1 MKNYSSPRP
10 KLQCSRGHHYHQLL
24 FIAILALTVISS
36 TSQAA
41 STTYDEKTITSRR
54 DKDLDHWDA
63 STLAYYLHLDPVTAE
78 PLPPPPASNSTTTS
92 PYFYPGID
100 TSIMFYAQWCQN
112 CHKFA
117 PIWDLIATLLH
128 AGTTQ
133 SNLILSLFDCELNPT
148 HMKLCDAAGV
158 THYPTLLHV
167 GSGPYPQTDPI
178 STFLFGGKGGK
189 DKAVGPF
196 GWAKLDRTV
205 KFQGD
210 FSVGDS
216 VLDWIKAMRGVS
228 RWHQLNYG
236 EGGWLTR
243 VRRFLSVGNLWRK
256 RGKSGKKGDYVHLPV
271 GVPVVAVGS
280 ASTGAGSALASTLQR
295 ELDDKEVIL
304 TKAKEKVEDLNTATT
319 YAALLIESFLFP
331 QPLVDISKDSTSI
344 DAGESNNTRTISDVG
359 DDVTSEHADPFITM
373 AEINAWNMTLRLQSN
388 ATTITAPPP
397 LPQDT
402 EAYIL
407 QSCVVDLSLDYC
419 TRLSTK
425 LTTDYLNVLEE
436 GFSSSNMTE
445 YPTLT
450 EMEGELVTIITNT
463 EPYCARLNDCYVGG
477 FKGDGCRPSTCP
489 FGNVGACRYVAACL
503 LPRVEGEYRTVVENS
518 LKDGSTIYVEGG
530 GNGDGDGDRDRN
542 GKDGDGNKNGKEGDE
557 NVKVGAGGGKSGGWG
572 MKK

>member
-1 MKNYSSPRP
+1 M
-10 KLQCSRGHHYHQLL
+10 
-24 FIAILALTVISS
+24 IMALTAISYP
-36 TSQAA
+36 SQAA
-41 STTYDEKTITSRR
+41 STTPDPMTITSRR
-54 DKDLDHWDA
+54 DKNLDHWDA

-78 PLPPPPASNSTTTS
+78 PLPPPVSNSTTNS
-92 PYFYPGID
+92 PYFYPGVD
-100 TSIMFYAQWCQN
+100 SSIMFYAQWCEN

-128 AGTTQ
+128 AGSTQ

-167 GSGPYPQTDPI
+167 GAGPYPQTDPI
-178 STFLFGGKGGK
+178 STFLFGGRGGK

-216 VLDWIKAMRGVS
+216 VLDWIRAMRGVS

-243 VRRFLSVGNLWRK
+243 LRRFLSVGNLWRK
-256 RGKSGKKGDYVHLPV
+256 KGKSIKKGDYVDLPV
-271 GVPVVAVGS
+271 GVPTVAIGS
-280 ASTGAGSALASTLQR
+280 ASAGTGDALASTLQR

-304 TKAKEKVEDLNTATT
+304 TKAREKVEDLTTATT
-319 YAALLIESFLFP
+319 YAGILIESFLFP
-331 QPLVDISKDSTSI
+331 QPVSVTAEHSTNI
-344 DAGESNNTRTISDVG
+344 DVGESDVG
-359 DDVTSEHADPFITM
+359 DDVTAEHADPFVTM
-373 AEINAWNMTLRLQSN
+373 VETNAWNVALKPQSN
-388 ATTITAPPP
+388 TTISAPPS
-397 LPQDT
+397 LPQDK

-419 TRLSTK
+419 TRLSSK
-425 LTTDYLNVLEE
+425 LTTDYLNVLE
-436 GFSSSNMTE
+436 SSSSSGDVTE

-450 EMEGELVTIITNT
+450 EMEDQLVSIIKDT
-463 EPYCARLNDCYVGG
+463 EPYCALLNECYIGG
-477 FKGDGCRPSTCP
+477 FTGDGCRPLACP
-489 FGNVGACRYVAACL
+489 FGNAGACRYVAACL
-503 LPRVEGEYRTVVENS
+503 LPKVAGEYGEVVENS

-530 GNGDGDGDRDRN
+530 DGGDGDGDN
-542 GKDGDGNKNGKEGDE
+542 NEKEGDE
-557 NVKVGAGGGKSGGWG
+557 NVKVGAGSGGFGGWG

>member
-1 MKNYSSPRP
+1 MHYSSPHP
-10 KLQCSRGHHYHQLL
+10 KFEWSRCHSYHRLL
-24 FIAILALTVISS
+24 LITILALTVISS

-41 STTYDEKTITSRR
+41 STTYGQKTITSRR
-54 DKDLDHWDA
+54 DKNLDHWDA

-78 PLPPPPASNSTTTS
+78 PLPPPVSNSTTNS
-92 PYFYPGID
+92 RYFYPGID

-117 PIWDLIATLLH
+117 PIWDLIATLLN

-167 GSGPYPQTDPI
+167 GAGPYPQTDPI

-216 VLDWIKAMRGVS
+216 VLDWIRTMRGVS

-243 VRRFLSVGNLWRK
+243 IRRFLSVDNLWKK
-256 RGKSGKKGDYVHLPV
+256 RGKSGKKGDYADLPV
-271 GVPVVAVGS
+271 GVPTVAIGS
-280 ASTGAGSALASTLQR
+280 AGAGTGDALASTLQK
-295 ELDDKEVIL
+295 ELDDKEVML
-304 TKAKEKVEDLNTATT
+304 TKVKEKVEDLNTATT
-319 YAALLIESFLFP
+319 YAGLLIESFLFP
-331 QPLVDISKDSTSI
+331 QPLVDE
-344 DAGESNNTRTISDVG
+344 AGESNNTRTVSDVG
-359 DDVTSEHADPFITM
+359 DDVTGEHADPFITM
-373 AEINAWNMTLRLQSN
+373 LETNAWNMTLKSQSN
-388 ATTITAPPP
+388 TSITAPPP
-397 LPQDT
+397 SPHDT

-407 QSCVVDLSLDYC
+407 QSCVIDLTLDYC

-425 LTTDYLNVLEE
+425 LTNDYLNVLEK
-436 GFSSSNMTE
+436 GSSSGNVTE

-450 EMEGELVTIITNT
+450 EMEGQLLSIIKNT
-463 EPYCARLNDCYVGG
+463 EPYCAILNECYVEG
-477 FKGDGCRPSTCP
+477 FTGDGCRPSACP
-489 FGNVGACRYVAACL
+489 FGNAGACRYVATCL
-503 LPRVEGEYRTVVENS
+503 SPKVAEEYGNVVKNS
-518 LKDGSTIYVEGG
+518 LKDGSTIYVEGVKDV
-530 GNGDGDGDRDRN
+530 DGDGDTDSTN
-542 GKDGDGNKNGKEGDE
+542 KEGDE
-557 NVKVGAGGGKSGGWG
+557 NVKVGAGGGKFGGWG